1 MKTFW
6 LALLTFPSTAIN
18 VGIAL
23 GFASRETVGEAN
35 PVPPAFGFIP
45 LISFVISVA
54 LIFVFPNSKEWRIA
68 ALINGIPLLLLL
80 LLGIVLA
87 IVGV

>member
-6 LALLTFPSTAIN
+6 LALLTFPSSAISL
-18 VGIAL
+18 GIAL
-23 GFASRETVGEAN
+23 GLASRETMGEAN
-35 PVPPAFGFIP
+35 PVPPALGFIP
-45 LISFVISVA
+45 LMSFVISIA

-68 ALINGIPLLLLL
+68 ALTNGIPLSLGL
-80 LLGIVLA
+80 LLGIFIA